1 MQKSEFDLLAYSL
14 YGSGDALEESVCS
27 LLTQI
32 GLQVE
37 RQSTG
42 ANIDLKA
49 KHHALSLGFAIEV
62 TGTKG
67 TIQKD
72 SNKIAQAWQ
81 YLKDR
86 EGTSEED
93 DRLMIVAN
101 TEIHLEPLNR
111 AKPSYSQ
118 PVIRLLGANKVL
130 LITTL
135 QLYDLWKS
143 VRGGLVC
150 LNSAARLIS
159 GIALPCVRPPRTRQ
173 ALCQRTGPASF
184 PKARMGRP
192 AL

>member
-101 TEIHLEPLNR
+101 TEIHLEPSNR

-143 VRGGLVC
+143 VHEGQRTSEEVVRDMHGKQGLYEY
-150 LNSAARLIS
+150 
-159 GIALPCVRPPRTRQ
+159 PTPPRMPPS
-173 ALCQRTGPASF
+173 A
-184 PKARMGRP
+184 
-192 AL
+192 

>member
-1 MQKSEFDLLAYSL
+1 MGLIDVARRYHERGQSRIPVGDVPDWIYSYLPPSAKEVENRISELAMQKSEFDLLAYSL
-14 YGSGDALEESVCS
+14 YGSGDALGESVCS

-101 TEIHLEPLNR
+101 TEIHLVTCPRSL
-111 AKPSYSQ
+111 YH
-118 PVIRLLGANKVL
+118 LL
-130 LITTL
+130 
-135 QLYDLWKS
+135 
-143 VRGGLVC
+143 C
-150 LNSAARLIS
+150 
-159 GIALPCVRPPRTRQ
+159 
-173 ALCQRTGPASF
+173 
-184 PKARMGRP
+184 
-192 AL
+192 